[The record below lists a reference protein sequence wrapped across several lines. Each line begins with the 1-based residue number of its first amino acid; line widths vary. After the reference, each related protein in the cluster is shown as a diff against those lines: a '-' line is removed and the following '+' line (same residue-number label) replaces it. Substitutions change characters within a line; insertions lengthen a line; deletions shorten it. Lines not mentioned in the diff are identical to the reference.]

1 MKKVILLFA
10 MLCQMAVVM
19 AQQSDFQKAV
29 ARYKNYS
36 VVTATVTKTD
46 VKKVVAKSDVS
57 EGTLVM
63 KRPSEVSITTG
74 GGSDQL
80 LMQGSKFTMTVKG
93 KKHTTNSETNA
104 QFRTFQ
110 TVFES
115 ILAGGNKDISQLG
128 DLSVTRRGAT
138 LLLTI
143 TPQAESKKAARRMLF
158 TSFQLT
164 IDTKTSELRSL
175 RMNGKAGYQEYLFTN
190 FQFK

>member
-1 MKKVILLFA
+1 
-10 MLCQMAVVM
+10 
-19 AQQSDFQKAV
+19 
-29 ARYKNYS
+29 
-36 VVTATVTKTD
+36 
-46 VKKVVAKSDVS
+46 
-57 EGTLVM
+57 
-63 KRPSEVSITTG
+63 VSITTG